1 MAIPAQTIAVK
12 RAWYKDVTKEQWSA
26 LWAAMA
32 GWGLDAFD
40 VMLYTLVITT
50 IIKEWEISLVTAG
63 FLASI
68 TLFASAF
75 GGILFGII
83 SDYFGRVRALM
94 ITVLIYSV
102 FTALCGVAQDV
113 TQLAIFRLLL
123 GLGMGGEWT
132 AGSVLVSETWPAE
145 HRGKAMGIV
154 QGGWAIGYLLAAGV
168 AAIIIPLW
176 GWRALF
182 FVGITPAILIVYIR
196 TKVKEPEIWKE
207 NVALKKIAKKP
218 SGFALWEIFN
228 RSVIRYTVLGSIM
241 AIAAQPAYWGL
252 FVWIPSFLGSPAS
265 QGGAGLTIAKSMT
278 WIMAMQIGAWFGYVT
293 FGTIADWLG
302 RKPAFGIYLVATG
315 ILVPIYGML
324 RDPVLLLLVA
334 PLIGF
339 FGSGYFA
346 GFGAFI
352 SELFPTNIRATA
364 QGFIYNLGRGASS
377 LAPIVIGYAASFWG
391 LGSALA
397 IIAVFCGTALLA
409 LLFLPE
415 TKGVKL
421 ASLDLAHAAPED

>member
-1 MAIPAQTIAVK
+1 MRSADQAGVVRTP
-12 RAWYKDVTKEQWSA
+12 WYKDVTKDQWSA
-26 LWAAMA
+26 LWAAMS

-50 IIKEWEISLVTAG
+50 IIQDWQISAVTAG
-63 FLASI
+63 FLASV

-75 GGILFGII
+75 GGIVFGVV
-83 SDYFGRVRALM
+83 SDYLGRAKALM

-102 FTALCGVAQDV
+102 FTAACGFANTI
-113 TQLAIFRLLL
+113 TQLAICRLLL

-132 AGSVLVSETWPAE
+132 AGSVLVSETWPPE

-168 AAIIIPLW
+168 AAIILPLW

-182 FVGITPAILIVYIR
+182 FVGIIPALLISYIR
-196 TKVKEPEIWKE
+196 SRVKEPEIWRK
-207 NVALKKIAKKP
+207 NIAAKKAAP
-218 SGFALWEIFN
+218 QTAGFPFWAIF
-228 RSVIRYTVLGSIM
+228 RKKVFRYTFFGSLM

-252 FVWIPSFLGSPAS
+252 FVWIPSFLASPES
-265 QGGAGLTIAKSMT
+265 QGGANLPMVKSMT
-278 WIMAMQIGAWFGYVT
+278 WIMVMQVGAWFGYVT

-302 RKPAFGIYLVATG
+302 RKTAFSIYLIATG
-315 ILVPIYGML
+315 VLVPIYGTL
-324 RDPVLLLLVA
+324 RSPALLLGVA

-352 SELFPTNIRATA
+352 SEMFPTSIRATA

-377 LAPIVIGYAASFWG
+377 LAPIIIGYAAGLWG
-391 LGSALA
+391 FGSALA
-397 IIAVFCGTALLA
+397 IIAVFCGTALVA

-415 TKGVKL
+415 TKGVEL
-421 ASLDLAHAAPED
+421 ASLDMAHEQGD